1 MNLSNNWGRI
11 KNVLSSISEFKMAS
25 SHCLSCPKPP
35 KIFSFLWNNRRKAES
50 LRVQRL
56 KSAWKVKFQ
65 MWKQLAAALMW
76 VFFLRLLCS
85 VFSSYMPLT
94 VGDKPAEV
102 KWYVLC
108 VISVFFVRN
117 GAQVC
122 ERKRLLCVS
131 RRGLSGGRADC
142 SARRPARVCLQ
153 LQPASDVSTFTRV
166 LSPTVYFCSTRYNRR
181 FSARVTTPPP
191 S

>member
-35 KIFSFLWNNRRKAES
+35 KYSVSCEIIVEKQKVFNG
-50 LRVQRL
+50 QRL